1 MPLPVLFA
9 AASPGGLVQCLGVI
23 GAQST
28 EGRMNS
34 SKWKFRLSSGYL
46 GTLVKGI

>member
-1 MPLPVLFA
+1 MPLPVSFA

-23 GAQST
+23 AAQST

-34 SKWKFRLSSGYL
+34 SKWKFRFGFRLPRDTS
-46 GTLVKGI
+46 